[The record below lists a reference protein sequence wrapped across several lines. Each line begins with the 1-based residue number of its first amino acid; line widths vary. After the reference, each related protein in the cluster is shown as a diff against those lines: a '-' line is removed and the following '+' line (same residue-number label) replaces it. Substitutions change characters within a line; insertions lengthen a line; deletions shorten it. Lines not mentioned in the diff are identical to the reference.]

1 MRRRWPT
8 WSLSREAPSMV
19 LQSGLNTG
27 AGAETAPALSF
38 EGVGFRYA
46 EADPPALEGQDL
58 EVNAGEILAVAG
70 GNGSGKSTLA
80 RLANGL
86 LVPGEGQVCVQGL
99 STADPSLRFDIP
111 SRVGLLFQ
119 NPEDQIVGAS
129 VEDDVAFGLEN
140 LSVPREEMRIRV
152 AEVLGVVGLE
162 GEERTEPHLLSG
174 GQMQRLALASVLVM
188 RPALLVLD
196 EPTSMLDSRGRQ
208 DILGFLRH
216 MGAVLITQRMEEV
229 LEADSL
235 LVLQE
240 GRPVFRGR
248 PREFFLG
255 DGLEKV
261 GSLLPPPPLAVA
273 EELRE
278 ILGSDL
284 VRWDSPPLT
293 EGELET
299 VVRRVVE
306 GVG

>member
-46 EADPPALEGQDL
+46 EADPLALEGLDL
-58 EVNAGEILAVAG
+58 EINAGEILAVAG

-99 STADPSLRFDIP
+99 STADPSLRFDIH

-140 LSVPREEMRIRV
+140 LSVPREEMR
-152 AEVLGVVGLE
+152 
-162 GEERTEPHLLSG
+162 
-174 GQMQRLALASVLVM
+174 
-188 RPALLVLD
+188 
-196 EPTSMLDSRGRQ
+196 
-208 DILGFLRH
+208 
-216 MGAVLITQRMEEV
+216 AVLITQRMEEV